1 MKPKTMKEEPQLEIE
16 VIAEPELEPEPPV
29 VEEMPKP
36 TIKEME
42 AERAE
47 WLKKRAEGGEMNN
60 MEIYEE
66 CCANLRRL
74 NYAIIDL
81 GGVPG
86 R

>member
-1 MKPKTMKEEPQLEIE
+1 MEVKKVKPEIK
-16 VIAEPELEPEPPV
+16 
-29 VEEMPKP
+29 KP

-47 WLKKRAEGGEMNN
+47 WLKKRADGGEMAN
-60 MEIYEE
+60 MEIYVE